1 MNSPLN
7 PTDVHKQAAFM
18 EAMGQQSFD
27 WTDYLSGKLSD
38 QQDRELLKAVRL
50 AYSLINE
57 EVNNEL
63 LPAVVKFTREPSTV
77 TLTSVLDGL
86 VDSVYVLYQLS
97 NTLKLP
103 FDAAFREIHNSNMAK
118 RGLDGK
124 VTFRNDGKVLKPE
137 GWTPP
142 KLHALLS
149 REFTLPR
156 SDSPEGDQTP

>member
-1 MNSPLN
+1 MTSSL
-7 PTDVHKQAAFM
+7 TDVQKQAAFM
-18 EAMGQQSFD
+18 EAMGQLRFD
-27 WTDYLSGKLSD
+27 WRDHLSGKLSA
-38 QQDRELLKAVRL
+38 QQDTELTKAIRL

-57 EVNNEL
+57 EVNHEL

-77 TLTSVLDGL
+77 TLTTVLDGI
-86 VDSVYVLYQLS
+86 VASVYVLYQLS

-124 VTFRNDGKVLKPE
+124 VTFRDDGKVLKPE

-142 KLHALLS
+142 RLHALLA
-149 REFTLPR
+149 REFNLQR
-156 SDSPEGDQTP
+156 SDSLEGDQTP